1 MTTTYDYGD
10 QVRVT
15 CTFTN
20 LAGSAADPTG
30 ITFKWR
36 TPAGTTSSY
45 VYGTDAELVKSAT
58 GIYYVDLTLNVE
70 GTWYYRFEGTGALV
84 AADEGHLLVKDSAF
98 Y

>member
-15 CTFTN
+15 CTFTDLN
-20 LAGSAADPTG
+20 GSAADPTG
-30 ITFKWR
+30 ITFKWK
-36 TPAGTTSSY
+36 TPEGTASSY

-58 GIYYVDLTLNVE
+58 GIYYVDLPLNVE
-70 GTWYYRFEGTGALV
+70 GVWHYRFEGTGSLV
-84 AADEGHLLVKDSAF
+84 AADEGHLTVKNSVF